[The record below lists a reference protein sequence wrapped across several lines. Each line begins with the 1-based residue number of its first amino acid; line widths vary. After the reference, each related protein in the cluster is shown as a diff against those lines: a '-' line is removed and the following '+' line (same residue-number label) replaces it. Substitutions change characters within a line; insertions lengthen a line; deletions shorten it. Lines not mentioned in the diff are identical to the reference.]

1 MEINAIENNKE
12 YQWNQKLVFRETKKK
27 KKDTALARLIRQKV
41 KKYTLPILEMKVVTS
56 LESTDIENNF
66 VNKVS
71 NFNETNS
78 LKDKNYLSSLK

>member
-41 KKYTLPILEMKVVTS
+41 KKYTLPILEMKAVTS